1 MITISRLWILVVCDR
16 DPDVSPAHS
25 NREHRPGSGVGVS
38 SRVPRTTTRM
48 HTHARVMESERW
60 QPVIRQCGHKDTI
73 SLVYMSAKEPPRA
86 RVAGGSCCQPLLEG
100 CELLGMRTGGLLSC
114 LPYEPEGSWAAR
126 HKYHRGF
133 ELLSCA
139 PEGSWV
145 HLLTYHRYFECTSM
159 RTGGLLS
166 APA

>member
-38 SRVPRTTTRM
+38 GQWSAAGY
-48 HTHARVMESERW
+48 HA
-60 QPVIRQCGHKDTI
+60 
-73 SLVYMSAKEPPRA
+73 PPRA
-86 RVAGGSCCQPLLEG
+86 CTRTQGLWRVRGGNLWLDNVDTRTQSHWFIWAPKSRRGLEWLVG
-100 CELLGMRTGGLLSC
+100 AAVSLSLRAVSC
-114 LPYEPEGSWAAR
+114 LSYVPEGSWAAC

-139 PEGSWV
+139 REGSWV
-145 HLLTYHRYFECTSM
+145 HLLTYHRYFECTCM

>member
-1 MITISRLWILVVCDR
+1 MCATETQTSHQLTATVNTDR
-16 DPDVSPAHS
+16 GRVS
-25 NREHRPGSGVGVS
+25 GSVVS

-100 CELLGMRTGGLLSC
+100 SKLLVESTGRAQSCLSKVPEGCCVHLRKYHRGFELSVAAVERTGGLLSC
-114 LPYEPEGSWAAR
+114 LS
-126 HKYHRGF
+126 
-133 ELLSCA
+133 
-139 PEGSWV
+139 
-145 HLLTYHRYFECTSM
+145 
-159 RTGGLLS
+159 
-166 APA
+166 